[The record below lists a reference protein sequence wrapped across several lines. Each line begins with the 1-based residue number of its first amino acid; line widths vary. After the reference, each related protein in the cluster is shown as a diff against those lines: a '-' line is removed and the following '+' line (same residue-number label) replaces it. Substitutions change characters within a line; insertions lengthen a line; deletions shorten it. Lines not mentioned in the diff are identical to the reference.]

1 MKTIITFI
9 IVFGILVLVHEFGHF
24 YFAKRAGI
32 LVREFAIGMGPK
44 IFAHRG
50 KDGTTYTI
58 RLLPIGGYVRMA
70 GMGEDMTEITPG
82 MPLSVELN
90 AVGNVVKINTS
101 KTVQLPHSIPMEVV
115 DFDLEKELFIKG
127 YVNGNEE
134 EETVYKVDHDAT
146 IIESDGTEVRI
157 APLDVQFQSAKLS
170 QRILTNFAG
179 PMNNFIL
186 GFILFTLA
194 VFLQGGVTDLNT
206 NQIGQ
211 VIPNGPAA
219 EAGLKENDK
228 VLSINNQ
235 KIKKY
240 EDFTTIVQKN
250 PEKPLTFVVER
261 NGKEEQLTVT
271 PEKQKV
277 EKQTIGKVGVYP
289 YMKTDLPSKLMGGIQ
304 DTLNST
310 TQIFKALGSLFT
322 GFSLNKL
329 GGPVMMFKLS
339 EEASNAGVST
349 VVFLMAMLSMN
360 LGIINLLPI
369 PALDG
374 GKIVLNIIEGVRGKP
389 ISPEKEGI
397 ITLIGFGFVM
407 VLMVLVTWN
416 DIQRFFF

>member
-101 KTVQLPHSIPMEVV
+101 KKVQLPHSISMEVV

>member
-101 KTVQLPHSIPMEVV
+101 KKVQLPHSSPMEVV

-134 EETVYKVDHDAT
+134 EETVYKVDHDTT

-261 NGKEEQLTVT
+261 NGKEEHLTVT

-339 EEASNAGVST
+339 QEASNAGVTT

>member
-101 KTVQLPHSIPMEVV
+101 KKVQLSHSIPMEVV

-261 NGKEEQLTVT
+261 NGKEEQLTVI
-271 PEKQKV
+271 PEKEKV

>member
-101 KTVQLPHSIPMEVV
+101 KKVQLPHSISMEVI

-250 PEKPLTFVVER
+250 PEKPLTFIVER

>member
-70 GMGEDMTEITPG
+70 GMSEDMTEITPG

-101 KTVQLPHSIPMEVV
+101 KKVQLPHSIPMEVV

-310 TQIFKALGSLFT
+310 TQIFKTLGSLFT

>member
-101 KTVQLPHSIPMEVV
+101 KKVQLPHSITMEVV

>member
-1 MKTIITFI
+1 M
-9 IVFGILVLVHEFGHF
+9 
-24 YFAKRAGI
+24 
-32 LVREFAIGMGPK
+32 
-44 IFAHRG
+44 
-50 KDGTTYTI
+50 
-58 RLLPIGGYVRMA
+58 
-70 GMGEDMTEITPG
+70 
-82 MPLSVELN
+82 
-90 AVGNVVKINTS
+90 
-101 KTVQLPHSIPMEVV
+101 
-115 DFDLEKELFIKG
+115 
-127 YVNGNEE
+127 
-134 EETVYKVDHDAT
+134 
-146 IIESDGTEVRI
+146 RI

-250 PEKPLTFVVER
+250 PEKPLTFIVER

>member
-101 KTVQLPHSIPMEVV
+101 KKVQLPHSISMEVI

>member
-101 KTVQLPHSIPMEVV
+101 KKVQLPYSIPMEVV

>member
-82 MPLSVELN
+82 MTLSVELN

-101 KTVQLPHSIPMEVV
+101 KKVQLPHSISMEVI

-250 PEKPLTFVVER
+250 PEKPLTFIVER

>member
-101 KTVQLPHSIPMEVV
+101 KKVQLPHSISMEVV

-250 PEKPLTFVVER
+250 PEKPLTFVIER

>member
-1 MKTIITFI
+1 MVHQKYKLLNNIPVNNVGHGTTAESIIDPEFNSFHLDGQTIILDDYLQVRPEKKEAVKKAVQAGKLKIGPFY
-9 IVFGILVLVHEFGHF
+9 ILQ
-24 YFAKRAGI
+24 
-32 LVREFAIGMGPK
+32 
-44 IFAHRG
+44 
-50 KDGTTYTI
+50 D
-58 RLLPIGGYVRMA
+58 
-70 GMGEDMTEITPG
+70 
-82 MPLSVELN
+82 EL
-90 AVGNVVKINTS
+90 
-101 KTVQLPHSIPMEVV
+101 
-115 DFDLEKELFIKG
+115 
-127 YVNGNEE
+127 
-134 EETVYKVDHDAT
+134 
-146 IIESDGTEVRI
+146 
-157 APLDVQFQSAKLS
+157 
-170 QRILTNFAG
+170 
-179 PMNNFIL
+179 
-186 GFILFTLA
+186 
-194 VFLQGGVTDLNT
+194 
-206 NQIGQ
+206 IGQ

-360 LGIINLLPI
+360 LGIIN
-369 PALDG
+369 
-374 GKIVLNIIEGVRGKP
+374 
-389 ISPEKEGI
+389 
-397 ITLIGFGFVM
+397 
-407 VLMVLVTWN
+407 
-416 DIQRFFF
+416 